1 MPQRRRR
8 VAVAVAVALSGTLVV
23 TAAAPASADTID
35 ATTTTVSINS
45 GQAGLT
51 GATETRLGLPGG
63 WRKEITIPAPPN
75 GGTYPTVGTL
85 DYTWRTPARTF
96 WRADDLGGIWL
107 ISADTGKAVAHVNA
121 PWARDRYG
129 TKLGAS
135 MKIIGA
141 DGDGIRITYT
151 RPSTRDRYPIT
162 IDPHYTW
169 GWITGT
175 VYFNRSET
183 IQVAI
188 GTASL
193 QGIAQFLPLPWSA
206 IIIANLIYYTAV
218 ASLAQSNGTCLYIKS
233 TGEAGQYSGSQG
245 DGYCQ

>member
-1 MPQRRRR
+1 MAQIG
-8 VAVAVAVALSGTLVV
+8 S
-23 TAAAPASADTID
+23 
-35 ATTTTVSINS
+35 
-45 GQAGLT
+45 
-51 GATETRLGLPGG
+51 PGG
-63 WRKEITIPAPPN
+63 WRKEITVPAPPN
-75 GGTYPTVGTL
+75 GGIYPTVGTL
-85 DYTWRTPARTF
+85 DFTWRTPPMTF

-107 ISADTGKAVAHVNA
+107 MSANTGKAVAHVNA

-135 MKIIGA
+135 MKITGL

-175 VYFNRSET
+175 IYFNKSET
-183 IQVAI
+183 AKLAV
-188 GTASL
+188 GASAVL
-193 QGIAQFLPLPWSA
+193 SLSGLLPAPWPAVVIPQATLIAYQAGIAQLNGVCVW
-206 IIIANLIYYTAV
+206 V
-218 ASLAQSNGTCLYIKS
+218 RSNSQVGS
-233 TGEAGQYSGSQG
+233 YSGSAG